1 MQVQQLRQNF
11 LVLHPCIRVSQE
23 DELFLNSSLRYI
35 LGDIPYFFL
44 KRRLKYER
52 LVKPVS
58 YDISSTGL
66 SVVESRVHAIESRQ
80 LFRYS
85 VNVHPICFLKNFIK
99 CDVLK
104 LAASAASEGA
114 TGSLQC
120 MEIQQSISF
129 NLAACLFTGFW
140 ELMSTRFVKSSEKNW
155 KR

>member
-66 SVVESRVHAIESRQ
+66 SVVESRVHAIESR
-80 LFRYS
+80 
-85 VNVHPICFLKNFIK
+85 
-99 CDVLK
+99 
-104 LAASAASEGA
+104 
-114 TGSLQC
+114 
-120 MEIQQSISF
+120 
-129 NLAACLFTGFW
+129 
-140 ELMSTRFVKSSEKNW
+140 
-155 KR
+155 